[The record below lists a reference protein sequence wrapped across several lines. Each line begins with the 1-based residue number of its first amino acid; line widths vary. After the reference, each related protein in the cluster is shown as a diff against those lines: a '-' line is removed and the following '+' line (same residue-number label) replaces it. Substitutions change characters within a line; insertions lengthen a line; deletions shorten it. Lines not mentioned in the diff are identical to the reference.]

1 MRSRWIA
8 ALTAVAAAA
17 GQVVGLTTAAGA
29 QSPPVSGASVTVTVT
44 DGLTASGTTAKPFP
58 VQLTVQKIS
67 FPGRE
72 GGNVA
77 QPGNVFVHITVRV
90 KNLASKTRIVSFNGS
105 DFRTLSIG
113 TSHAVPGEEADSDA
127 CTPPPLDGIRDDPA
141 VADQVTAQWCL
152 HEGSFEMATIRPKKT
167 KDVTVSGEVVG
178 QNDAKPEN
186 FALVYSP
193 PDEPQPTILP
203 VAPGGTATTVTT

>member
-17 GQVVGLTTAAGA
+17 GLAVGLATAAGA
-29 QSPPVSGASVTVTVT
+29 QSPPVSGATATVTIT

-77 QPGNVFVHITVRV
+77 QPGNVFVHITVGV

-193 PDEPQPTILP
+193 PDEPQPTMFP
-203 VAPGGTATTVTT
+203 VGPGGTATTVTT

>member
-1 MRSRWIA
+1 
-8 ALTAVAAAA
+8 
-17 GQVVGLTTAAGA
+17 
-29 QSPPVSGASVTVTVT
+29 VSGASAAVTIK

-105 DFRTLSIG
+105 DFRTLALG
-113 TSHAVPGEEADSDA
+113 TSHAVPGDSDA

-152 HEGSFEMATIRPKKT
+152 HTGSFEMATIRPKKT
-167 KDVTVSGEVVG
+167 KDVTISGEVVA
-178 QNDAKPEN
+178 QEDAKAEN

-193 PDEPQPTILP
+193 ADEPQPTILP
-203 VAPGGTATTVTT
+203 VGPGGTATTVTT